1 MKFFRISSERS
12 ESGDPPAD
20 MKSFK
25 IHAETGNPVEVFFPG
40 AGKAIAVYE
49 NGYVPILLDEGRAGD
64 WLATD
69 MFWDMMWGKPAAMLR
84 VRFWK
89 AGVCEERLLVETY
102 GGVGDVREDCI
113 FSQSAFQLGPV
124 RVASASCG
132 YDMNRVLLILHLGR
146 QELMLAGRVVAF
158 CQDDLS
164 LDLAVAYGDYDYIKK
179 WWLRIVG
186 EGIERR
192 RLPAEGKVD
201 LAWDMGAILQPD
213 GKVLLARASGNVARL
228 VAHEAWIAGLSP
240 DGNWL
245 VTIQRKPER
254 GWVWDFRQTSEPQK
268 PAHELP
274 GPSPEAMGVSA
285 KRCVARISPDL
296 RWAVAADEFGHVVAW
311 RVPDV
316 GIQAS

>member
-1 MKFFRISSERS
+1 
-12 ESGDPPAD
+12 
-20 MKSFK
+20 
-25 IHAETGNPVEVFFPG
+25 
-40 AGKAIAVYE
+40 
-49 NGYVPILLDEGRAGD
+49 LDEGRAGD
-64 WLATD
+64 WLAID
-69 MFWDMMWGKPAAMLR
+69 MFWDMMWRKPAAMLR

-89 AGVCEERLLVETY
+89 AGVCEERLFVETY
-102 GGVGDVREDCI
+102 GSVGDVREDFI
-113 FSQSAFQLGPV
+113 ASQSAVQIGPV
-124 RVASASCG
+124 RVASASYG
-132 YDMNRVLLILHLGR
+132 HDMNRVLLIFHLGH

-201 LAWDMGAILQPD
+201 LAWDMGAILQPN
-213 GKVLLARASGNVARL
+213 GTVFLARASGNVARL

-240 DGNWL
+240 GGNWL
-245 VTIQRKPER
+245 VTIQRKPDK
-254 GWVWDFRQTSEPQK
+254 GWVWDFRQTSEPQN
-268 PAHELP
+268 PVHELP
-274 GPSPEAMGVSA
+274 GPSPEAMGVAA

-311 RVPDV
+311 RVPAV
-316 GIQAS
+316 RIQAS